1 MRLFAFE
8 EGWARAVLAAMFPVD
23 SPAREAG
30 YGPGFAGIIASAPFE
45 AAVGMRLALLM
56 VVLSPLFVLRR
67 PRTFLGLAPEVRERV
82 LDALLSSS
90 TYAVRQLVLALKT
103 MGALLYAHDPEVR
116 RALLT
121 PKRTA
126 AQALRASGLV
136 PLTSKKEQSHAA

>member
-23 SPAREAG
+23 VPAREEG
-30 YGPGFAGIIASAPFE
+30 YGPGFAGIIATAPFE
-45 AAVGMRLALLM
+45 AAVGLRLALLM
-56 VVLSPLFVLRR
+56 VVLSPLFVLKR
-67 PRTFLGLAPEVRERV
+67 PRTFLGLAADAREHV
-82 LDALLSSS
+82 LDALLGSS

-121 PKRTA
+121 PKREALVTLTA
-126 AQALRASGLV
+126 RKEHSRA
-136 PLTSKKEQSHAA
+136 A